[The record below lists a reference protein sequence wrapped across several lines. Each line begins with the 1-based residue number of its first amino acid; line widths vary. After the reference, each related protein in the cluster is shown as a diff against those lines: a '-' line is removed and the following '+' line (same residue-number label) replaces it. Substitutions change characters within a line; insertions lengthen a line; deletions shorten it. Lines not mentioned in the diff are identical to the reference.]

1 MWKRISSIP
10 LSGVE
15 EEMRGHLKLVCSSVS
30 LLRDLASAS
39 ESGNWSLV
47 NSVAERIAMIER
59 EADDM
64 QRRTELKLYKGSIFI
79 GLKEDFLRLYE
90 AIDEIAD
97 KSKDASRALA
107 SREPEGYEIKI
118 LNGYGAEIRK
128 MVEGTIEGVEM
139 ISDAI
144 LLLNKD
150 ATAALKKA
158 HEVEKLEERLDDIK
172 LSILKDLARDEKRL
186 STLTYLQVR
195 DFIFLL
201 DMVADASERASDV
214 ITAMI
219 VKSGA

>member
-10 LSGVE
+10 LGGVE

-39 ESGNWSLV
+39 ESGNWGLV

-59 EADDM
+59 EADDL

-107 SREPEGYEIKI
+107 SREP
-118 LNGYGAEIRK
+118 
-128 MVEGTIEGVEM
+128 
-139 ISDAI
+139 
-144 LLLNKD
+144 
-150 ATAALKKA
+150 
-158 HEVEKLEERLDDIK
+158 RL
-172 LSILKDLARDEKRL
+172 RDQDTKRI
-186 STLTYLQVR
+186 QC
-195 DFIFLL
+195 
-201 DMVADASERASDV
+201 
-214 ITAMI
+214 
-219 VKSGA
+219 